1 MDYIERIGP
10 YFFFYA
16 LAVVLLIV
24 WIFYCSCC
32 CCPSCCCVQKYEDYY
47 VRNIAFSIAV
57 VGFILIIGGCF
68 AGFFFK
74 DFLLE
79 DINGV
84 VCSFE
89 RLYFDI
95 MEGQINIKTP
105 KWPGLYKM
113 EKKLST
119 LDTILTTIKNAKNNN
134 LYIEENKWSSPNPP
148 YIYLDYQN
156 EIKNLMKLHDN
167 TFVYLNDIGSDYS
180 SEDESNYIGQINK
193 EAYIGF
199 NYYKELISL
208 NTHVNSCPDTDLSSN
223 LQDSISQ
230 LNSFKDSFSDF
241 KGKVLDDIDDY
252 QGYVEDYGDPGLI
265 AILSV
270 LLGFAIL
277 GIFSLFFYVLSKN
290 QKSSKIVLHFVW
302 NFSTFFTFLS
312 LIIGGTFGIV
322 SMASKDGIGFMK
334 YIFGKE
340 NLDASNTDPK
350 LIPAGD
356 AQEYLNYCLYDTQ
369 NLATKFGLNDDKA
382 TGFLNNIYSSTL
394 LIAENQKQLDSF
406 YTLKSIEN
414 IKVSI
419 NNYKAD
425 LLLASS
431 GLNPDVDNAFIQYND
446 NLKAKNYNAIIT
458 SNKIRCSSS
467 QYEVLVPGQIQT
479 QVNKQACLDI
489 NDWLI
494 EISLLT
500 DKFPLASS
508 DPLDTIKAKF
518 DDNIARAN
526 SMIKQ
531 LDAIQEKYKEGM
543 ENINDLSLKV
553 IDDYGSLVTEFQSIS
568 SSESILSFLNCKFME
583 NYINIVYETFNDLS
597 DSSKYLCAI
606 LLCVSFVEIITIYC
620 VMLTIFRFDNT
631 NKKNIHTTSFISEK
645 VKMNKDDETEKIN
658 KPTNEKEKK
667 TEAKEKPSE
676 PQKPSTES
684 KEQIN

>member
-84 VCSFE
+84 VCSIE

-105 KWPGLYKM
+105 KWPGLNKM
-113 EKKLST
+113 ENKLST
-119 LDTILTTIKNAKNNN
+119 IDTIVTTIKNAKNKDE
-134 LYIEENKWSSPNPP
+134 YIEQNKWSTNPP
-148 YIYLDYQN
+148 YIYLDYQD
-156 EIKNLMKLHDN
+156 EIKNLKDLHVN
-167 TFVYLNDIGSDYS
+167 TFIYLNNIGSDDS

-199 NYYKELISL
+199 NFYKELISL
-208 NTHVNSCPDTDLSSN
+208 NNHVNSFPETDFSSS

-230 LNSFKDSFSDF
+230 INSFKDSFSDF

-252 QGYVEDYGDPGLI
+252 QGYVEDYGDPALI

-277 GIFSLFFYVLSKN
+277 GLFSLFFYVLSKN
-290 QKSSKIVLHFVW
+290 QKPSKIILHFVW

-312 LIIGGTFGIV
+312 LIIGGSFGIV

-334 YIFGKE
+334 YIFGEE
-340 NLDASNTDPK
+340 NLDVKNTDPK
-350 LIPAGD
+350 LIPAGE

-369 NLATKFGLNDDKA
+369 NLAIKFGLNNDQA
-382 TGFLNNIYSSTL
+382 TGYLNNLFSSTL

-431 GLNPDVDNAFIQYND
+431 GINPDIDNAFIEYNN
-446 NLKAKNYNAIIT
+446 NLKANNYNAIIT
-458 SNKIRCSSS
+458 SNKNRCSSS

-489 NDWLI
+489 NDWI
-494 EISLLT
+494 INNSPDLLT
-500 DKFPLASS
+500 DKFPLA
-508 DPLDTIKAKF
+508 DTTPLTIIQQKF
-518 DDNIARAN
+518 DANIEKAN
-526 SMIKQ
+526 NMIAQ

-543 ENINDLSLKV
+543 ENINELSSKV
-553 IDDYGSLVTEFQSIS
+553 FGDYGSLVTEFQSIS
-568 SSESILSFLNCKFME
+568 SSGNILSFLNCKFMM
-583 NYINIVYETFNDLS
+583 NYLNIVYETFKDLS

-645 VKMNKDDETEKIN
+645 EKMNKDEETEKI
-658 KPTNEKEKK
+658 KK
-667 TEAKEKPSE
+667 ATEAKEKPSE
-676 PQKPSTES
+676 PQKPSTEN
-684 KEQIN
+684 KEPIN